1 MNTRKRTLR
10 AEALLLLALVPA
22 GVAAQKPAKRAMLP
36 GTKPAVLTTIR
47 GNALDSMGGPLV
59 DTPVRLRDA
68 RQGHIVDNQTTDKAG
83 LFEFINVEPGSYVVE
98 ALGPDRTV
106 LAASQLLNVDAG
118 DAVSAVVKLPFRIPP
133 FAGVL
138 GHSTQSAAAIAAAA
152 GASQVL
158 AVKALASATP
168 SSTVR

>member
-1 MNTRKRTLR
+1 MKKMLR
-10 AEALLLLALVPA
+10 SAAVLALAFLPIQ
-22 GVAAQKPAKRAMLP
+22 VAAQKAARKTLFP
-36 GTKPAVLTTIR
+36 GTRSGVLTTIR

-59 DTPVRLRDA
+59 DSPVRLRDA
-68 RQGHIVDNQTTDKAG
+68 RSGHITDNQTTDKSG
-83 LFEFINVEPGSYVVE
+83 LFEFHNVEPGSYIVE
-98 ALGPDRTV
+98 MVAPDRSV
-106 LAASQLLNVDAG
+106 LAASQMLNVNAG

-138 GHSTQSAAAIAAAA
+138 GHSAQSATMIAAAA